1 MARHTM
7 RKSPI
12 RRDSWWLLM
21 ALFLLTC
28 AAPFVAQFFGW
39 WDATA
44 VQREAARALIT
55 GATEVLLGADVLREQ
70 RRWPISRRRLPGAML
85 AIVGLGV
92 AIGIISIVAGV
103 VVLLGA
109 MLVLP
114 IDALTIQLVL
124 LVFFVIVTIA
134 RLWAGPERLVL

>member
-1 MARHTM
+1 
-7 RKSPI
+7 
-12 RRDSWWLLM
+12 
-21 ALFLLTC
+21 
-28 AAPFVAQFFGW
+28 
-39 WDATA
+39 
-44 VQREAARALIT
+44 
-55 GATEVLLGADVLREQ
+55 
-70 RRWPISRRRLPGAML
+70 ML

-103 VVLLGA
+103 VVLLGP